1 LTKSII
7 LVKEDSKIILEKYLK
22 SCEGQCE
29 IVDEFGL
36 TYYDNMYFAKPNGG
50 WSEIEEMSGEVLGEE
65 FILDMIGNNDAVYYS
80 YSDAYTYNVLYVI
93 RNGQFLKK
101 IEFMDTPEDSINEG
115 RLKWEDTHRLTS
127 SSFFD
132 LISIAETNP
141 EELFEI
147 SDGKGIQNDN
157 RDVNS
162 TIKKKERDS
171 NKEDTNNECVN
182 AENDGLS
189 IGDICMKMSARARVA
204 YIVNCIKNYVDELF
218 EDCDLSKLY
227 EYYNIV
233 LNSDDLEYARH
244 LSSYL
249 DTEALHD
256 EEDDFEGWPL
266 SKEECLELAEI
277 CPEDE
282 GLEVLMS
289 AISYVLYCFDK
300 EKICSLASTKV
311 SSMQYKIN
319 ECVEVLEDEN
329 VKLPDI
335 EKFLKYAWDEN
346 DKLGSKIQ
354 LKDFIL

>member
-1 LTKSII
+1 MTKSII

-101 IEFMDTPEDSINEG
+101 IEFMDTPEESINEG
-115 RLKWEDTHRLTS
+115 HLKWEDIHRLTS
-127 SSFFD
+127 NSFFD

-162 TIKKKERDS
+162 TIKKKERNS
-171 NKEDTNNECVN
+171 NKEGANNECVN
-182 AENDGLS
+182 AENDVLS

-204 YIVNCIKNYVDELF
+204 YIVNCIKNYIDELF

-233 LNSDDLEYARH
+233 LNSDDLKYARH

-300 EKICSLASTKV
+300 EKICSLARII
-311 SSMQYKIN
+311 KI
-319 ECVEVLEDEN
+319 
-329 VKLPDI
+329 I
-335 EKFLKYAWDEN
+335 
-346 DKLGSKIQ
+346 
-354 LKDFIL
+354 

>member
-1 LTKSII
+1 MTKSII

-36 TYYDNMYFAKPNGG
+36 TYYDNMYFAKTNGG

-101 IEFMDTPEDSINEG
+101 IEFMDIPEDSINEG
-115 RLKWEDTHRLTS
+115 RLKWEDTHRLTNN
-127 SSFFD
+127 SFFD

-147 SDGKGIQNDN
+147 SDGKRIQNDN

-171 NKEDTNNECVN
+171 NKEGANNECVN
-182 AENDGLS
+182 AENDVLS

-218 EDCDLSKLY
+218 KDCDLSKLY
-227 EYYNIV
+227 EYYNIM
-233 LNSDDLEYARH
+233 LNSDDLEYVQQ
-244 LSSYL
+244 LSEDL
-249 DTEALHD
+249 DTESLHD
-256 EEDDFEGWPL
+256 EEDDFEDWSI
-266 SKEECLELAEI
+266 SKEDCLELAENV
-277 CPEDE
+277 PDDE
-282 GLEVLMS
+282 GLEILMS
-289 AISYVLYCFDK
+289 AISVILYSFDNDK
-300 EKICSLASTKV
+300 MRSLNSKNPA
-311 SSMQYKIN
+311 SMQYKIN

-354 LKDFIL
+354 LKDFII